1 MRYRKYYF
9 GLILFVCC
17 PAIASSRVA
26 LGCHARACV
35 GMFTAYSYTWPLRS
49 GHGAQALAARDV
61 NVQSEAESEPL
72 EYESEE
78 WYEEKSKLEVM
89 IWASAIILTIL
100 FFGLVLITFI
110 RMGRHYRKRVT
121 GDKKPEPTEY
131 VDAWS
136 QYRLPEDDNDE
147 SMTKSE

>member
-1 MRYRKYYF
+1 MGYRKYIF
-9 GLILFVCC
+9 GLILFACC

-26 LGCHARACV
+26 PGRHAYACV
-35 GMFTAYSYTWPLRS
+35 GMFTAYRYTWPLRS
-49 GHGAQALAARDV
+49 GHGTQALAARDV
-61 NVQSEAESEPL
+61 NVQSEAESDPL

-89 IWASAIILTIL
+89 IWASAIMLTIL

-110 RMGRHYRKRVT
+110 RMGRNYRKRVT

-147 SMTKSE
+147 IN